1 MGYPVAVL
9 IIVLSI
15 VIAAVGSF
23 IVSRGVSL
31 ERRRNQYAIG
41 SQVFLQ
47 LGVMFAVLLAFVFSE
62 VWSEYNTA
70 AMAIN
75 GECGALHG
83 AAILANALPQS
94 QGRPVNLKI
103 MTYTRA
109 VVDKE
114 WPQMAAE
121 RRGNTEAMQDLRA
134 ALDVAGRLNLSRPSD
149 VALQSQIIALLSAA
163 HGYRETRL
171 YQVDKGVPFA
181 MWTVLGLLSLFLIGF
196 IVFAGVEGA
205 ALHVIF
211 AGAFAGCTVMVLV
224 LVQLLDFP
232 FEGGLS
238 LGNSDFVRL
247 LQEVSQMTA
256 GR

>member
-1 MGYPVAVL
+1 MSYLAAVL
-9 IIVLSI
+9 IIVASV
-15 VIAAVGSF
+15 VIAAMGSV

-31 ERRRNQYAIG
+31 ERRRSQYAIG

-70 AMAIN
+70 AMSIN

-83 AAILANALPQS
+83 AAILANALPQDE
-94 QGRPVNLKI
+94 GKPVNRAI
-103 MTYTRA
+103 ATYAKA
-109 VVDKE
+109 VVEKD
-114 WPQMAAE
+114 WPQMAAA
-121 RRGNTEAMQDLRA
+121 RHGSAEARQDLRV
-134 ALDVAGRLNLSRPSD
+134 ALDTAGRINLARPGD

-163 HGYRETRL
+163 HGYRETRIFEI
-171 YQVDKGVPFA
+171 DKSVPAA
-181 MWTVLGLLSLFLIGF
+181 MWTVLILLSLFLIGF

-205 ALHVIF
+205 APHALF

-232 FEGGLS
+232 FEGALA
-238 LGNSDFVRL
+238 LGNDDFATL
-247 LQEVSQMTA
+247 LCEVQAMIA